1 MTDSK
6 QQTKG
11 SSNSNLGDAKRNK
24 NDEFYTRLED
34 VSNELHHYRHHFKN
48 KVVYCNCD
56 DPYVS
61 AFFEYFSKNF
71 EELGLKKL
79 ITTCYR
85 NRKAGQFSEHDSKQA
100 VKLVYEGGAALSM
113 PTIEDAVM
121 TPLKGDGDF
130 RSPEC
135 LELLNEAD
143 IVVTNPPFS
152 LFREYIAQ
160 LIEHDKRFLVVGNMN
175 AITYRE
181 VFPLVKSNKLWLG
194 YKSTSRDMYF
204 YVTDEHAKT
213 LVETKKEGSA
223 WVRIDGKIYGRLAS
237 AIWFTNLDH
246 DKRHRP
252 LDLYKQYSPDEFPHY
267 DNYDAIEVGR
277 VAEIPEDWNG
287 IMGVP
292 ITFLDKYCPEQFEI
306 IGITKTWDDPAGFK
320 TKIYP
325 MQTQVSK
332 SGKKSSVS
340 KLNDGAAIELE
351 EPPSSTHYIVQEKI
365 YIQLYARLLIRKKI

>member
-1 MTDSK
+1 MTNSK

-11 SSNSNLGDAKRNK
+11 SSNSNLRDAKRNK

-85 NRKAGQFSEHDSKQA
+85 NRKAGRFSEYDSEQA

-113 PTIEDAVM
+113 PTIEDATV
-121 TPLKGDGDF
+121 TPLGGDGDF
-130 RSPEC
+130 RSEEC
-135 LELLNEAD
+135 IELLAEAD

-160 LIEHDKRFLVVGNMN
+160 LVEHKKNFLIIGNMN
-175 AITYRE
+175 AISYKE
-181 VFPLVKSNKLWLG
+181 VFPLIRENKIWLG
-194 YKSTSRDMYF
+194 YKSTSSDMYF
-204 YVTDEHAKT
+204 NITPEHEKQ
-213 LVETKKEGSA
+213 LVATKKEGSA
-223 WVRIDGKIYGRLAS
+223 WVEIDGTIYGRLAS

-252 LDLYKQYSPDEFPHY
+252 LDLYKLYSPEEFPTY
-267 DNYDAIEVGR
+267 DNYDAIEVSR
-277 VAEIPEDWNG
+277 VSDIPEDWDG
-287 IMGVP
+287 AMGVP
-292 ITFLDKYCPEQFEI
+292 ITFLDRYCPEQFEI
-306 IGITKTWDDPAGFK
+306 LGITDRDNNSGLK
-320 TKIYP
+320 TKEYERD
-325 MQTQVSK
+325 QVPNASD
-332 SGKKSSVS
+332 
-340 KLNDGAAIELE
+340 LNRRAAIKVG
-351 EPPSSTHYIVQEKI
+351 PDTYKSTYVRII
-365 YIQLYARLLIRKKI
+365 IRKKQ